1 MGSKQQMGQQEQA
14 RLERTGTPLPWL
26 RKSLTCWRHVATTA
40 KYWHIWPKCPCRG
53 DTKLIQHSIFV
64 SGIADIDPIL
74 LRVPEV
80 HTENSSVS
88 SDMRVT
94 VGVAE
99 RYLVS
104 DNAKKISLS
113 HDEK

>member
-1 MGSKQQMGQQEQA
+1 MASWLIKSPTRHHDSQMSAHFAQM
-14 RLERTGTPLPWL
+14 PLLWQ
-26 RKSLTCWRHVATTA
+26 HNFD
-40 KYWHIWPKCPCRG
+40 H
-53 DTKLIQHSIFV
+53 DTFFV
-64 SGIADIDPIL
+64 SEFADIHPFL

-80 HTENSSVS
+80 HTENSFVS

-104 DNAKKISLS
+104 DNAKKIRLS
-113 HDEK
+113 HNEKLYYSPK

>member
-1 MGSKQQMGQQEQA
+1 MIGKALKNLSNHPPLGSLAEKVTGMSAACRHDSQMSA
-14 RLERTGTPLPWL
+14 RFAQMPL
-26 RKSLTCWRHVATTA
+26 SWRHNFD
-40 KYWHIWPKCPCRG
+40 P
-53 DTKLIQHSIFV
+53 DTFFV
-64 SGIADIDPIL
+64 SEFADIHPFL

-88 SDMRVT
+88 SDMRVK
-94 VGVAE
+94 VGVAK

-104 DNAKKISLS
+104 DNTKKIRLS